1 LQALFRDIVL
11 SGKNIT
17 APLSVKPTAI
27 LDCGCGVAG
36 TLCPQHLLRSRLK
49 CPGAWVIDVAKE
61 FPEAKV
67 VGIDL
72 SPVRKEV
79 IYPPTCEFVTG
90 DITRVLTTEFKEGQF
105 DYIHS
110 R

>member
-1 LQALFRDIVL
+1 M
-11 SGKNIT
+11 
-17 APLSVKPTAI
+17 
-27 LDCGCGVAG
+27 
-36 TLCPQHLLRSRLK
+36 
-49 CPGAWVIDVAKE
+49 IDVAKE